1 MNSTFHNL
9 LLSGGNIVV
18 EVSEKSKTDPRNKY
32 PQKFLFPKEKKDSN
46 LLLNGGDVV
55 VDLPQGLLDL
65 AVLPLKLHSHL
76 ADLGLHLVTHVCWEH

>member
-1 MNSTFHNL
+1 MNSTFLNL

-18 EVSEKSKTDPRNKY
+18 EVSEKSKTDPRNMY
-32 PQKFLFPKEKKDSN
+32 PQKCLFPKEKKDSN

-65 AVLPLKLHSHL
+65 AVLALKLDSHL
-76 ADLGLHLVTHVCWEH
+76 ADLGLHLVTDVR